1 MTINLSF
8 IIDVSAKVISGK
20 YGPERAGWGGGLMC
34 QEALYQKGGNLSPTS
49 INNHCFVI

>member
-20 YGPERAGWGGGLMC
+20 YGPERAEWGGVNVPRSIISK
-34 QEALYQKGGNLSPTS
+34 KG
-49 INNHCFVI
+49 